1 LKEKKDFLSIR
12 QAIII
17 PVVTGAKQ
25 IVKFQECGI
34 FFLPGNPYNLCA
46 VISQFPDAPG
56 HASTGTAYYRS
67 TKMMQLNFKQ
77 IGETGKP
84 LIILHGVFGFLDNWL
99 TIGKTL
105 SEQGYRVYLVDQR
118 NHGRSPHEAPL
129 NFPTLAAD
137 LKEFLEQQHI
147 ESPILIGHSMG
158 GKTVMEYAVTYPG
171 TFDALVVVD
180 IGPKAYPIHHTKIL
194 KGLNA
199 IPLDQI
205 ESRNQADEVL
215 SEYEPLLGVRIK
227 SDKPVET
234 PTLFMRGAN
243 SNYVLDEDLEGILD
257 LFPNAQLKT
266 IEGAG
271 HWVQAEQPKAFVS
284 TLLEFLNEAI

>member
-1 LKEKKDFLSIR
+1 
-12 QAIII
+12 
-17 PVVTGAKQ
+17 
-25 IVKFQECGI
+25 
-34 FFLPGNPYNLCA
+34 
-46 VISQFPDAPG
+46 
-56 HASTGTAYYRS
+56 
-67 TKMMQLNFKQ
+67 MMQLNFKQ

-99 TIGKTL
+99 TIGKAI

-129 NFPTLAAD
+129 TFPTLAAD
-137 LKEFLEQQHI
+137 LKEFLDQQNI

-205 ESRNQADEVL
+205 ENRNQADDVL
-215 SEYEPLLGVRIK
+215 SEYEPLLGVRQFLLKNLYRKEEGGFAWRFNLPLLTTDMANVGAQIK
-227 SDKPVET
+227 SDEPVET